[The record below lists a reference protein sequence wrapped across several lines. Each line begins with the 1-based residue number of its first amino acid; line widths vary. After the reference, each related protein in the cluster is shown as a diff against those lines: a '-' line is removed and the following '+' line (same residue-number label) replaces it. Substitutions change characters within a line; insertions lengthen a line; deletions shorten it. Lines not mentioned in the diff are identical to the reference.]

1 VITTRTVFVLGAGAS
16 EPYGL
21 PLGSRLRLDVLQ
33 NFLDTTG
40 HSVQLYN
47 TTEFVQRQ
55 TIEFTEAFR
64 YSGFLSVDAF
74 LERRPEFM
82 EIGKAMMGIELLL
95 RESGIR
101 LWQEDRN
108 WLTSLYQSMVG
119 STLGEFGD
127 NSVSFVTFNYDRSVE
142 HFLFTS
148 LQNAFGRS
156 GDEIKSVLE
165 KIPIIHL
172 HGRLGHLPWQEGNK
186 AIPYGST
193 QIDGRTMKILRN
205 EIKVVHED
213 ITDGRDKDFAQAK
226 ELLGTATRVYLL
238 GFGFGSKNV
247 ERLGLAEVKSA
258 DYQGT
263 AVGLTPKEVRQCR
276 SLCGDHINLHPNWDS
291 LDFLRQIATL
301 N

>member
-1 VITTRTVFVLGAGAS
+1 VITTQTVFVLGAGAS

-33 NFLDTTG
+33 NFADNAG
-40 HSVQLYN
+40 HSVHVYN

-55 TIEFTEAFR
+55 IIEFTEAFR

-108 WLTSLYQSMVG
+108 WLTYLYQSMIG
-119 STLGEFGD
+119 STLGEFGE
-127 NSVSFVTFNYDRSVE
+127 NRVSFVTFNYDRSVE

-148 LQNAFGRS
+148 LLNAFGRS
-156 GDEIKSVLE
+156 SDEIKSVLQ

-172 HGRLGHLPWQEGNK
+172 HGRLGHLPWQEGEK
-186 AIPYGST
+186 TISYGAN
-193 QIDGRTMKILRN
+193 QIDRPTMNVLRS

-226 ELLGTATRVYLL
+226 ELIGTATRVYVL
-238 GFGFGSKNV
+238 GFGFGGRNA

-276 SLCGDHINLHPNWDS
+276 SLCGDRINLHPNWDS
-291 LDFLRQIATL
+291 LDFLRQVATL